1 MKTLIISNQDA
12 SIIQTIEKFEGITK
26 YLLQNAKKSKF
37 NYSGK
42 ETNDAYFYV
51 KMQDKEFTKISKE
64 LINFGKL
71 SFAFRHQ
78 LISKSKKKEEINE
91 DEELPF

>member
-12 SIIQTIEKFEGITK
+12 TTLQTFEKFAGITK
-26 YLLQNAKKSKF
+26 FLLQNARKSKF

-42 ETNDAYFYV
+42 ETNDVYFYV
-51 KMQDKEFTKISKE
+51 KMQDKEFAKLSKE
-64 LINFGKL
+64 LIDVGML

-78 LISKSKKKEEINE
+78 LVSKNKKKEEIN

>member
-1 MKTLIISNQDA
+1 MKTLLISNQDA
-12 SIIQTIEKFEGITK
+12 SVLQTFEKFEGISK

-42 ETNDAYFYV
+42 ETNDVYFYV
-51 KMQDKEFTKISKE
+51 KMQDTEFSKLSKE
-64 LINFGKL
+64 LINVGML

-78 LISKSKKKEEINE
+78 LVSKSKKKEEIN

>member
-1 MKTLIISNQDA
+1 MKTLLISNQDA
-12 SIIQTIEKFEGITK
+12 SVLQTFEKFKSITK

-42 ETNDAYFYV
+42 ETDDVYFYV
-51 KMQDKEFTKISKE
+51 KMQDKEFTKLGKE
-64 LINFGKL
+64 LIDVGML

-78 LISKSKKKEEINE
+78 LVSKNKKKDEIN

>member
-12 SIIQTIEKFEGITK
+12 SVLQTFEKFEGITK

-37 NYSGK
+37 NYAGK
-42 ETNDAYFYV
+42 ETNDVYFYI
-51 KMQDKEFTKISKE
+51 KMEDNEFKKLCKE
-64 LINFGKL
+64 LINVGML

-78 LISKSKKKEEINE
+78 LNSKCKKKEEIN

>member
-12 SIIQTIEKFEGITK
+12 SVIQTLEKFEGITK
-26 YLLQNAKKSKF
+26 FLLQNAKKSKF

-42 ETNDAYFYV
+42 ETDEVYFYV
-51 KMQDKEFTKISKE
+51 KMQDKEFTKLSKE
-64 LINFGKL
+64 LIDIGLL
-71 SFAFRHQ
+71 SFAFRRQ
-78 LISKSKKKEEINE
+78 LVSKNKKKEEIN

>member
-1 MKTLIISNQDA
+1 MKTLLISNQDA
-12 SIIQTIEKFEGITK
+12 SVIQTLETKQEIAK
-26 YLLQNAKKSKF
+26 YLLENAKKSKF

-42 ETNDAYFYV
+42 ETNDVYFYV
-51 KMQDKEFTKISKE
+51 KMQDKEFTKLSKE
-64 LINFGKL
+64 LIDIGLL

-78 LISKSKKKEEINE
+78 LVSKAKKKEEIN

>member
-12 SIIQTIEKFEGITK
+12 SILQTFEKFEGITK
-26 YLLQNAKKSKF
+26 YLLLNAKKSKF

-42 ETNDAYFYV
+42 ETNDVYFYV
-51 KMQDKEFTKISKE
+51 KMQDKEFTKLSKE
-64 LINFGKL
+64 LIDIGLL

-78 LISKSKKKEEINE
+78 LVSKNKKKEEINE
-91 DEELPF
+91 EELPF